1 MMTRFLTATLAVIVL
16 YKTRLDESD
25 TFLSLARYLKGSGQT
40 MEILVYDNSPAPMV
54 RDEDLVRDGLLLHY
68 ISDPSNPGVSGAYN
82 RGFEIARQRGRKWL
96 LLLDQDTAFPDDALS
111 CYTDA
116 MEAHADS
123 LLFAPVLV
131 CGGTIYSPCANLL
144 NLNYHVKV
152 APPGKMRAR
161 GRSLLN
167 SGMCIHVD
175 AFARAGGFDE
185 AIPLDFADHD
195 FMKRYR
201 RHFDSF
207 VVLDLVCAHTFFDRE
222 PPDMDRTLTRFGY
235 YCKGAR
241 GSIKGIT
248 DALTLP
254 PLAFLRAA
262 RLCAR
267 FGSLIFLRRLF
278 RAFCGG

>member
-1 MMTRFLTATLAVIVL
+1 MVL
-16 YKTRLDESD
+16 YNCRLHESE
-25 TFLSLARYLKGSGQT
+25 TLLSLTRCLGGSGRT
-40 MEILVYDNSPAPMV
+40 METLVYDNSPAPMV
-54 RDEDLVRDGLLLHY
+54 RDTDLARDGLLLHY
-68 ISDPSNPGVSGAYN
+68 ISDPTNPGVSRAYN
-82 RGFEIARQRGRKWL
+82 RGFEIARQRGKKWL

-111 CYTDA
+111 RYSDA
-116 MEAHADS
+116 VEAHPDS

-131 CGGTIYSPCANLL
+131 CGGTIYSPCAHVL
-144 NLNYHVKV
+144 NLNYHVKA

-222 PPDMDRTLTRFGY
+222 PPDMDRALTRFGY

-241 GSIKGIT
+241 GSIKGIADT
-248 DALTLP
+248 LSLP
-254 PLAFLRAA
+254 PIAFLRAA

-267 FGSLIFLRRLF
+267 FGSLTFLRRLF
-278 RAFCGG
+278 RAFFRG

>member
-1 MMTRFLTATLAVIVL
+1 MTRFLAETLAVLVL
-16 YKTRLDESD
+16 YKVRLDASD
-25 TFLSLARYLKGSGQT
+25 TFLSLTRSLKKSGRS
-40 MEILVYDNSPAPMV
+40 MEVLVYDNSPTPMV
-54 RDEDLVRDGLLLHY
+54 RDEDLARDGLLLHY
-68 ISDPSNPGVSGAYN
+68 ISDPANPGVSRAYN

-116 MEAHADS
+116 VEAHGDS

-131 CGGTIYSPCANLL
+131 CGSTIYSPCANAL
-144 NLNYHVKV
+144 NLNYHVKAV
-152 APPGKMRAR
+152 PPGKVRAR
-161 GRSLLN
+161 GKSLLS

-185 AIPLDFADHD
+185 GIPLDFADHD

-207 VVLDLVCAHTFFDRE
+207 VVLDLVCAHAFSDRE
-222 PPDMDRTLTRFGY
+222 PSDMDRALTRFDY

-241 GSIKGIT
+241 GSIKSIP
-248 DALTLP
+248 DALSLP

-262 RLCAR
+262 RLCVR
-267 FGSLIFLRRLF
+267 FGSLTFLRRLF
-278 RAFCGG
+278 RAFLRG